1 MPEHPASSPAT
12 ASPDVLDRVRTL
24 VRERGTDPLADPRAV
39 RAAILDVLDEVS
51 TPETERELA
60 EVEAWARE
68 IHDLVAG
75 YGPLQRLFDDP
86 DVEELWW
93 NEPGRVFCARHGRTE
108 LTTVVL
114 TEVQVHDLVER
125 MLRTSGR
132 RVDVSQ
138 PFVDALLPDGSRLHV
153 VIPDVTRRHWAVNMR
168 RHVLPASRLRGPRR
182 DRHAHHRRRALP
194 HRSGRRR
201 SQHRGRRWHAGRQDD
216 AAQLP
221 AQRRTRARA
230 RGHVRRRC
238 SRCGVDRPDWVA
250 MQTRQVGLE
259 GTGEITLRRLV
270 VEALRMRP
278 DRLVVGEVR
287 QAEALDLLVALNSGM
302 PGMTSV
308 HANSA
313 RDAVTK
319 LCVLPMLAG
328 ENVTAA
334 YIVPTV
340 ASSVDLVVHAATRPD
355 GRRRV
360 REIVALSGRV
370 EDGVVET
377 SDIFVTRGGELVRAA
392 GFPPHAERFEAHGID
407 IARCWRVRDGCGR
420 RTAARARPAA
430 DRAVALVGRAA
441 HRSPHRTARSAAP
454 PARRCGSGRRRRP
467 RVLALTCAGAGSR
480 RRRADAVVVAAAAT
494 VAHRVRRARRHGSRW
509 WRSAVARRSAR
520 SRWSGCWPDAVD
532 DLASAVRAGMSLPD
546 GVARAR
552 RARARRCCGR
562 RSRGSPPTTA

>member
-1 MPEHPASSPAT
+1 MTRSSPAP

-39 RAAILDVLDEVS
+39 RAAILDVLDEV
-51 TPETERELA
+51 TTAETEREVA

-75 YGPLQRLFDDP
+75 YGPLQRLFDDLE
-86 DVEELWW
+86 VEEIWW
-93 NEPGRVFCARHGRTE
+93 NEPGRVFCARRGRTE

-153 VIPDVTRRHWAVNMR
+153 VIPDVTRRHWAVNVR
-168 RHVLPASRLRGPRR
+168 RHVLPVSRL
-182 DRHAHHRRRALP
+182 DDLVALGTLTP
-194 HRSGRRR
+194 GAARFLTASVV
-201 SQHRGRRWHAGRQDD
+201 AGLNIVVAGGTQ
-216 AAQLP
+216 AGKTTLLSCLLNAVP
-221 AQRRTRARA
+221 AGERVVTAEEVFELRL
-230 RGHVRRRC
+230 
-238 SRCGVDRPDWVA
+238 DRPDWVA

-278 DRLVVGEVR
+278 NRLVVGEVR

-313 RDAVTK
+313 RDAVMK

-340 ASSVDLVVHAATRPD
+340 ASSVDLVVHAMTGPD
-355 GRRRV
+355 GRRRI

-370 EDGVVET
+370 EAGVVET
-377 SDIFVTRGGELVRAA
+377 TDVFLTRDGALVRAA
-392 GFPPHAERFEAHGID
+392 GFPPHADRYAAHGID
-407 IARCWRVRDGCGR
+407 LA
-420 RTAARARPAA
+420 
-430 DRAVALVGRAA
+430 
-441 HRSPHRTARSAAP
+441 
-454 PARRCGSGRRRRP
+454 
-467 RVLALTCAGAGSR
+467 RVLEES
-480 RRRADAVVVAAAAT
+480 
-494 VAHRVRRARRHGSRW
+494 
-509 WRSAVARRSAR
+509 
-520 SRWSGCWPDAVD
+520 
-532 DLASAVRAGMSLPD
+532 
-546 GVARAR
+546 
-552 RARARRCCGR
+552 
-562 RSRGSPPTTA
+562 

>member
-1 MPEHPASSPAT
+1 VIAMPEQ
-12 ASPDVLDRVRTL
+12 SPDVLDRVRTL

-51 TPETERELA
+51 TPETEREVA

-68 IHDLVAG
+68 LHDLVAG

-93 NEPGRVFCARHGRTE
+93 NEPGRVFCARRGRTE

-153 VIPDVTRRHWAVNMR
+153 VIPDVTRRHWAVNVR
-168 RHVLPASRLRGPRR
+168 RHVLPASRLEDLVAIGTLTPGAARFLT
-182 DRHAHHRRRALP
+182 AAVV
-194 HRSGRRR
+194 
-201 SQHRGRRWHAGRQDD
+201 AGLNLVVAGGTQ
-216 AAQLP
+216 AGKTTLLSCLLNAVP
-221 AQRRTRARA
+221 AGERVVTAEEVFELRL
-230 RGHVRRRC
+230 
-238 SRCGVDRPDWVA
+238 DRPDWVA

-278 DRLVVGEVR
+278 NRLVVGEVR

-313 RDAVTK
+313 RDAVMK

-340 ASSVDLVVHAATRPD
+340 ASSVDLVVHAATGPD

-370 EDGVVET
+370 EAGVVET
-377 SDIFVTRGGELVRAA
+377 TDVFVTRDGALVRAA
-392 GFPPHAERFEAHGID
+392 GFPPHAERFASHGID
-407 IARCWRVRDGCGR
+407 LA
-420 RTAARARPAA
+420 
-430 DRAVALVGRAA
+430 
-441 HRSPHRTARSAAP
+441 
-454 PARRCGSGRRRRP
+454 
-467 RVLALTCAGAGSR
+467 RVLEES
-480 RRRADAVVVAAAAT
+480 
-494 VAHRVRRARRHGSRW
+494 
-509 WRSAVARRSAR
+509 
-520 SRWSGCWPDAVD
+520 
-532 DLASAVRAGMSLPD
+532 
-546 GVARAR
+546 
-552 RARARRCCGR
+552 
-562 RSRGSPPTTA
+562 

>member
-1 MPEHPASSPAT
+1 MPGVPVPTAPVPTVPSPH
-12 ASPDVLDRVRTL
+12 DVVVDRVRAL
-24 VRERGTDPLADPRAV
+24 VRDRGTDPLADPRAV
-39 RAAILDVLDEVS
+39 RAAILDVLDDVAATASDEVPS
-51 TPETERELA
+51 YADVTALAQEL
-60 EVEAWARE
+60 
-68 IHDLVAG
+68 HDTVAG

-86 DVEELWW
+86 TVEEIWF
-93 NEPGRVFCARHGRTE
+93 NEPSRVFCARLGRSE

-114 TEVQVHDLVER
+114 TEAQVHDLVER

-132 RVDVSQ
+132 RVDISQ

-153 VIPDVTRRHWAVNMR
+153 AIPDVTRRHWAVNIR
-168 RHVLPASRLRGPRR
+168 RHVLPAARLDDLVELGTLTPAAARFLTASVVAGLNIVVAGGTQAGKTTLLSCLLNAVP
-182 DRHAHHRRRALP
+182 AHERVV
-194 HRSGRRR
+194 
-201 SQHRGRRWHAGRQDD
+201 
-216 AAQLP
+216 
-221 AQRRTRARA
+221 TCEEVFE
-230 RGHVRRRC
+230 VR
-238 SRCGVDRPDWVA
+238 VDRPDWAA

-278 DRLVVGEVR
+278 TRLVVGEVR

-377 SDIFVTRGGELVRAA
+377 SDIFVSRGEELVRGR
-392 GFPPHAERFEAHGID
+392 GFPPHAERFESHGID
-407 IARCWRVRDGCGR
+407 
-420 RTAARARPAA
+420 
-430 DRAVALVGRAA
+430 
-441 HRSPHRTARSAAP
+441 
-454 PARRCGSGRRRRP
+454 
-467 RVLALTCAGAGSR
+467 
-480 RRRADAVVVAAAAT
+480 VAALLGGA
-494 VAHRVRRARRHGSRW
+494 
-509 WRSAVARRSAR
+509 
-520 SRWSGCWPDAVD
+520 
-532 DLASAVRAGMSLPD
+532 
-546 GVARAR
+546 
-552 RARARRCCGR
+552 
-562 RSRGSPPTTA
+562 